1 MIYNKPT
8 KADDG
13 MRHVTAFTD
22 EKKRDVLSN
31 YHA

>member
-22 EKKRDVLSN
+22 EKRDVLSN